1 MALPEQDDDREVDGE
16 DDDEEDGEDD
26 DDEGEDDD
34 DDEEEEVESKF
45 TLVTILCYLGVYILE
60 TALIFRCVVPLS
72 HIPASISIF

>member
-60 TALIFRCVVPLS
+60 TFLCVDIYKPV
-72 HIPASISIF
+72 HD